1 VPLLRRMLNL
11 EELDLNL
18 KVDGKIIDDDTLKKD
33 IIIYMPRLYKLTIN
47 IRSTIY
53 HRNQT
58 NIPLNE
64 HIQKTSKYFSNNQI
78 ITCIDHF
85 QEKEYSQCYIYS
97 YPYKWKVYNDITN
110 HFQGE
115 LFTSVTEVSLSD
127 ERPFEHEFFLRIAQS
142 FPFMKELRIDNRKAQ
157 NNKQFIRSNND
168 DQILSII
175 EYPNLTRLDLFNTH
189 DDYVEL
195 FLFDTKMS
203 LPSNLH
209 LRVDYKSL
217 ERVTYSSTRY
227 MTRNNCEKIAA
238 LYFNPVNQIAE
249 HIKNYFPHTSIRR
262 HGAFEL
268 SK

>member
-1 VPLLRRMLNL
+1 MLNL

-33 IIIYMPRLYKLTIN
+33 IITYMPRLYKFTIN
-47 IRSTIY
+47 IYSTIY

-58 NIPLNE
+58 NFPLNE
-64 HIQKTSKYFSNNQI
+64 HIQKTSKYFSNNQL

-85 QEKEYSQCYIYS
+85 LEKGYSQCYIYS
-97 YPYKWKVYNDITN
+97 YPYIWTAYYYITN
-110 HFQGE
+110 HFGGG
-115 LFTSVTEVSLSD
+115 LFTNVTVVSLSD
-127 ERPFEHEFFLRIAQS
+127 ERPFEREFFLRIAQS

-203 LPSNLH
+203 FPDNLD
-209 LRVDYKSL
+209 LRVDCESL
-217 ERVTYSSTRY
+217 ERVTYSFTRCIIPS
-227 MTRNNCEKIAA
+227 NCEKLFA
-238 LYFNPVNQIAE
+238 LYFDPVNQIGE
-249 HIKNYFPHTSIRR
+249 RIKNYFPHIPTGYS
-262 HGAFEL
+262 ADFFSL